1 MVYVSSCT
9 CPSHTRI
16 TRRAYDRDSAI
27 TRSDEPVRLES
38 TSSSTRLYSMS
49 FVISPSSV
57 SQQNWGGRLSLHE
70 QFRPLS
76 VGLQPLHKC
85 KQFVSLLS
93 FPMHLG
99 LNSKPKQIYH
109 GLNRIMDTWIRRW
122 RIHVSMIRLR
132 HDIFVLAWNWDPDRS
147 ETIKVIQIEFG
158 CSVLLTYLCSF
169 NVNLLPRCMAKY
181 STNCFLFL
189 TRILH

>member
-1 MVYVSSCT
+1 MIVIQRSQGQMSQFGSSQ
-9 CPSHTRI
+9 H
-16 TRRAYDRDSAI
+16 RRLQGYTACH
-27 TRSDEPVRLES
+27 L
-38 TSSSTRLYSMS
+38 S
-49 FVISPSSV
+49 FPRRQSV
-57 SQQNWGGRLSLHE
+57 SRGGRLSLHE

-76 VGLQPLHKC
+76 VGLQPIHKC

-109 GLNRIMDTWIRRW
+109 GLNRIMDIWIRRW

-132 HDIFVLAWNWDPDRS
+132 HDIFVLAWNWGPDRS